1 MKKEPVRPS
10 KYRVECALTSI
21 EFKVK
26 LPVDDTSV
34 WCADDKRRDFGAM
47 EEDIVHAMAV
57 AAFYD
62 KRRDRRDAGM
72 NMLEMYDCRSKR
84 ACEDFLYLLDWGL
97 KPSRSASPK
106 DLIARAK
113 QLRVKVAA
121 LIEERY
127 PSRAVGSVR

>member
-1 MKKEPVRPS
+1 M
-10 KYRVECALTSI
+10 
-21 EFKVK
+21 K